1 MVPTHRIP
9 PEVTLA
15 CRRLQEAGFPAYV
28 VGGAVRDLL
37 RSPSDNSA
45 KDFDLTTAAK
55 PEQVI
60 EVFGRK
66 KVIPTGIAHGT
77 VTVLCERESGKPH
90 PIEITTFRGE
100 VGFSDGRRPDR
111 VEFITDLVEDLRRR
125 DFTVNAIAWDPV
137 RQMLVDPFDG
147 QGDLLRKRIRAVG
160 DPVARFAEDGLR
172 VMRAV
177 RFAAQLG
184 FVVEPS
190 TREAFAGALSTLRKV
205 SRERIRDELLKLL
218 SASRPQLGLRLML
231 HQSDES
237 ASLSWGHEGNML
249 QVVLPEVAHEITD
262 VHHAQVLFATIE
274 SLPRPLRLGA
284 LLWPMRRWLASAG
297 AKVLTVPKALGELL
311 DERLKLP
318 SADRLHLTTL
328 LTTPAIDPDFPERID
343 PLHGA
348 SLRRLMAAHTAS
360 TLDALLATQQAF
372 AQAEGDSSQV
382 ARLTLLIGRVLD
394 ERAKRPPLQIGDL
407 AVSGKD
413 LLHELALPQGPLLG
427 ELLRALLDSVLEDPS
442 QNERA
447 LLLGKAKN
455 LLSQRNFRH

>member
-1 MVPTHRIP
+1 MVPAHRIP

-37 RSPSDNSA
+37 RCPDESTA
-45 KDFDLTTAAK
+45 KDFDLTTAAT

-60 EVFGRK
+60 AIFGRS

-77 VTVLCERESGKPH
+77 VTVLCERHGGKPH

-111 VEFITDLVEDLRRR
+111 IEFITDLVEDLRRR

-137 RQMLVDPFDG
+137 RQLLVDPFDG
-147 QGDLLRKRIRAVG
+147 QGDLQRKRICAVG

-184 FVVEPS
+184 FVVDAA
-190 TREAFAGALSTLRKV
+190 TRQAFVGALPTLRKV

-218 SASRPQLGLRLML
+218 AQSQPSLGLRLML
-231 HQSDES
+231 LPTDGSPHLRWSHD
-237 ASLSWGHEGNML
+237 GNIL
-249 QVVLPEVAHEITD
+249 QVVLPEVAHEVQSVQAVD
-262 VHHAQVLFATIE
+262 VLCAAIE
-274 SLPRPLRLGA
+274 SLPCALRLGA
-284 LLWPMRRWLASAG
+284 LLWPMRRWLLGAG
-297 AKVLTVPKALGELL
+297 AQVLTVPKALAELL

-318 SADRLHLTTL
+318 SSDRQHLATL
-328 LTTPAIDPDFPERID
+328 LTMPVMSPKQLD
-343 PLHGA
+343 LMHGQT
-348 SLRRLMAAHTAS
+348 LRRLLGTYSEA
-360 TLDALLATQQAF
+360 TLDALLRTQRAF
-372 AQAEGDSSQV
+372 AQAEGDLLWA
-382 ARLTLLIGRVLD
+382 ARLSQLLDRVCD
-394 ERAKRPPLQIGDL
+394 ERAKNPPLQIADL
-407 AVSGKD
+407 AISGKD
-413 LLHELALPQGPLLG
+413 LLRELALPPGPLLG
-427 ELLRALLDSVLEDPS
+427 ELLRELLSVVLDDPAQNDRAVLLD
-442 QNERA
+442 R
-447 LLLGKAKN
+447 AKN